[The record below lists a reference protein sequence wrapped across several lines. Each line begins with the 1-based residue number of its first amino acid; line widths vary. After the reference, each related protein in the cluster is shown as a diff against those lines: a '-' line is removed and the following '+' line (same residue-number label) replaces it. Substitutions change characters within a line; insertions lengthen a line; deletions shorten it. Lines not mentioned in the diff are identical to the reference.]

1 VNCNECA
8 ISKVCAGDACRRVP
22 AGQPYLLKATS
33 H

>member
-8 ISKVCAGDACRRVP
+8 ISKVCAGDAFRRVP
-22 AGQPYLLKATS
+22 ADQPYLLKTTS